1 MRKLISTVIIAAAMI
16 SAIPAYSAEA
26 QLTPTATG
34 ANYSVRV
41 MSWADI
47 PFRTVVRQQYD
58 FSCGSAAVATLL
70 THQWGIKTSEAE
82 PFKAMWAKGDQTAIK
97 TKGFSML
104 DMKQYLESRGIKA
117 VGYRYSVTDIA
128 KARQP
133 GIALIDLKGFKHFVV
148 VKGVASGKVLVGD
161 SILGL
166 TEYPAAEFTKM
177 WNGIYLTVQPANDG
191 RKPIFN
197 LRSDWGPW
205 SRAPI
210 DENSGTSSIATL
222 TGDLPPIYQLRP
234 EILLD
239 VRVGTV
245 Q

>member
-1 MRKLISTVIIAAAMI
+1 MRKLLSAATIAATIM
-16 SAIPAYSAEA
+16 SATPAYPADV
-26 QLTPTATG
+26 QLTPVATG
-34 ANYSVRV
+34 ANYSVPV

-47 PFRTVVRQQYD
+47 PFRTVVRQQFD

-70 THQWGIKTSEAE
+70 THQWGIKTSESE
-82 PFKAMWAKGDQTAIK
+82 PFKAMWLKGDQAAIK

-104 DMKQYLESRGIKA
+104 DMKHYLETRGMKA
-117 VGYRYSVTDIA
+117 VGYRYTVADIA
-128 KARQP
+128 KTQIP

-166 TEYPAAEFTKM
+166 TEYPADTFTKM
-177 WNGIYLTVQPANDG
+177 WNGIYLTVQPANDD

-205 SRAPI
+205 ATAPI
-210 DENSGTSSIATL
+210 DENSASLPITQL